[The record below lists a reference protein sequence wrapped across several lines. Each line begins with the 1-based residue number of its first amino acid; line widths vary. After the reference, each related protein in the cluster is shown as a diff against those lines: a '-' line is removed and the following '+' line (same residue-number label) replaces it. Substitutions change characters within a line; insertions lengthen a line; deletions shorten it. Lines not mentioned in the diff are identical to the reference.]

1 MDLFGDTVAI
11 LNSFVSNSHGE
22 NKSMHLPPKHPIIAV
37 LPKRSIETKKK
48 NRQ

>member
-11 LNSFVSNSHGE
+11 LNSLVSNSQGE
-22 NKSMHLPPKHPIIAV
+22 NNSMYLPPKHPIIAV
-37 LPKRSIETKKK
+37 SPKKSIETKKK